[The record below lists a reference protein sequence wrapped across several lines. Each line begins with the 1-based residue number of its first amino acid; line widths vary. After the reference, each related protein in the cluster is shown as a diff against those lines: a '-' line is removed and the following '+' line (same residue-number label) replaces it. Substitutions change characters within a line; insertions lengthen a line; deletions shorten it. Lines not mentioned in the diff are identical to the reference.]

1 MALTGRRAW
10 WSILGWSVITIFVL
24 IFVLYYHAKLILN
37 ESLYVEKATY
47 PYYVV
52 IPKEIRI
59 LPLLKPSN
67 SPVYFYSASDSH
79 KPTIAEVSYQTS
91 DNENNIISFY
101 DNYFTSLGYEKISKP
116 EGGDKLAFKSS
127 VGNFFVNIKYP
138 DMSHDGS
145 EVSIELVN

>member
-1 MALTGRRAW
+1 MTLTGRRTW
-10 WSILGWSVITIFVL
+10 RSILGWSVITLFVL

-67 SPVYFYSASDSH
+67 SPVYFYSASDGH
-79 KPTIAEVSYQTS
+79 QPTTAEVSYQTS
-91 DNENNIISFY
+91 DNENNIIRFY
-101 DNYFTSLGYEKISKP
+101 NNYFTSLGYEKIGQP
-116 EGGDKLAFKSS
+116 EGGGKLAFTSS
-127 VGNFFVNIKYP
+127 VGNFFVNIKHP
-138 DMSHDGS
+138 DMKRDRS